1 MKIEDIRRLDHL
13 PKQLRSH
20 GQFCLWKY
28 EEVDGRQTKVPY
40 NPTRTE
46 SKAATNRPE
55 TFSTF
60 ETASRAATSN
70 DFDGIGIRV
79 SQTLTG
85 VDIDHC
91 FDEDGRLSETARDIM
106 TRLNAYTEKSPS
118 GKGLHIYFTAKSV
131 EFSKEKYYIKH
142 GDLEVYIVGQTN
154 RYLTVTGDVIK
165 DSDLVDRSS
174 ELQGILNDY
183 MTRPEKTASGQN
195 MPVEPLTL
203 SEQEIIDAAI
213 NSRIGTQFQALFN
226 GQWQGAYPSQSEADQ
241 AFCNMLA
248 FWTRKDPVM
257 IDSIFCKSGLFRE
270 KWTREDYKT
279 ATIDKAIAS
288 TTEVYTPKKVT
299 SAIPDPTDADAPI
312 ERGNTAIPETVS
324 SVDEQPEQEH
334 ILQEPYYP
342 TQMEIFKEFEDEIE
356 TTRFEPIS
364 TGIPQLDTALDGGL
378 ERRTLLTLA
387 AAPGAGKTAIAQ
399 YIFENLARDGQPVI
413 YVNLEMDRSQLL
425 SRSLS
430 RLSYEYYKSKSI
442 GRPFTAATI
451 KRGYQWKDNTSIK
464 ESINYI
470 KGRYADTILPN
481 CYYVTT
487 NPNNKGYIDNTLSAI
502 LKELD
507 RLTYEIKSKGQSA
520 PLICI
525 DYLQFIE
532 YDLWKQETCP
542 KRPDNAD
549 AIKQTLKAL
558 KSFAMKHDTVV
569 LVITANNRVSNSE
582 GRATMDSGRD
592 TSNIEYSG
600 DVMLSLVYT
609 AVEEGWLH
617 KSGKTDK
624 SGNDIPSVIDN
635 AFIYRVID
643 YAKKLQQ
650 EDPNHE
656 DNYPKIAKLLTLKVV
671 KNRNGESRGS
681 AKFIYE
687 GKYYSFEQDKGT
699 PNPYWMNSSSEP
711 D

>member
-213 NSRIGTQFQALFN
+213 NSRIGT
-226 GQWQGAYPSQSEADQ
+226 
-241 AFCNMLA
+241 
-248 FWTRKDPVM
+248 
-257 IDSIFCKSGLFRE
+257 
-270 KWTREDYKT
+270 
-279 ATIDKAIAS
+279 
-288 TTEVYTPKKVT
+288 
-299 SAIPDPTDADAPI
+299 
-312 ERGNTAIPETVS
+312 
-324 SVDEQPEQEH
+324 
-334 ILQEPYYP
+334 
-342 TQMEIFKEFEDEIE
+342 
-356 TTRFEPIS
+356 
-364 TGIPQLDTALDGGL
+364 
-378 ERRTLLTLA
+378 
-387 AAPGAGKTAIAQ
+387 
-399 YIFENLARDGQPVI
+399 
-413 YVNLEMDRSQLL
+413 
-425 SRSLS
+425 
-430 RLSYEYYKSKSI
+430 
-442 GRPFTAATI
+442 
-451 KRGYQWKDNTSIK
+451 
-464 ESINYI
+464 
-470 KGRYADTILPN
+470 
-481 CYYVTT
+481 
-487 NPNNKGYIDNTLSAI
+487 
-502 LKELD
+502 
-507 RLTYEIKSKGQSA
+507 
-520 PLICI
+520 
-525 DYLQFIE
+525 
-532 YDLWKQETCP
+532 
-542 KRPDNAD
+542 
-549 AIKQTLKAL
+549 
-558 KSFAMKHDTVV
+558 
-569 LVITANNRVSNSE
+569 
-582 GRATMDSGRD
+582 
-592 TSNIEYSG
+592 
-600 DVMLSLVYT
+600 
-609 AVEEGWLH
+609 
-617 KSGKTDK
+617 
-624 SGNDIPSVIDN
+624 
-635 AFIYRVID
+635 
-643 YAKKLQQ
+643 
-650 EDPNHE
+650 
-656 DNYPKIAKLLTLKVV
+656 
-671 KNRNGESRGS
+671 
-681 AKFIYE
+681 
-687 GKYYSFEQDKGT
+687 
-699 PNPYWMNSSSEP
+699 
-711 D
+711 